1 MAYKMILVHC
11 ADKRRVARIVGA
23 AVELAERFQSHLTG
37 LSIAPPVRVLPT
49 GVPGTPDTLVIDE
62 RGQAY
67 RRDNPEMKA
76 AFEAAV
82 QGRART
88 LHAKD
93 EDTAGAIVGTAQSKS
108 CDLIVMGSHGYR
120 GVTRLLLGSVAMKVL
135 SLSNM
140 PVLICR

>member
-1 MAYKMILVHC
+1 M
-11 ADKRRVARIVGA
+11 GA

-82 QGRART
+82 QGRAR
-88 LHAKD
+88 LSM
-93 EDTAGAIVGTAQSKS
+93 Q
-108 CDLIVMGSHGYR
+108 R
-120 GVTRLLLGSVAMKVL
+120 TRIPQELLSGPPKARVAT
-135 SLSNM
+135 
-140 PVLICR
+140 